1 MIQEYQLRILP
12 EIAVNEQKLKEYLS
26 KEKGLNLR
34 DITAT
39 RILKRSIDARQR
51 TIFVNLKVRAYI
63 NEMPQ
68 EDEYEHTIYNNVEG
82 KPQVVVVGAGPGGLF
97 AALRLIEL
105 GLRPIVIERGK
116 DVRERKKDLA
126 QISREHTVDPESNY
140 SFGEGGAGAYSD
152 GKFNITSEF
161 GGWMGDY
168 LDEDEVLDLI
178 KYVDKINLDHG
189 APKELTNPYTKEVLD
204 IEKRGIARGLKLLR
218 SEVRHL
224 GTEINLQVL
233 KNIYEDM
240 KPHLEYL
247 FATTVDEIIVKDGK
261 IQGIILENGEKLEA
275 KYVVLCIGRAGSS
288 WLTKVLSKHG
298 VSFKN
303 NKVDIGVRVET
314 NDIIMEEINRY
325 LYEGKFIFTT
335 SVGTTVRTF
344 CSNPSGH
351 VVVENHHGVKVC
363 NGHAF
368 NDIRLGSKNTNFAL
382 LVSLEFD
389 EPFNDPN
396 GFAEEISRLA
406 NQLSNG
412 GVIVQKFGD
421 IKKGRRSTKKRIDE
435 GFVKPTLKEAVPG
448 DLGLV
453 LPYNVMKSL
462 IEMIEAL
469 DYITPGIASDHTL
482 FYGVEAKF
490 YSDRP
495 IVNSHFETAI
505 QNLYVGGDGAGITR
519 GLAQAGANGVKIARS
534 IIEKEG
540 K

>member
-1 MIQEYQLRILP
+1 
-12 EIAVNEQKLKEYLS
+12 
-26 KEKGLNLR
+26 
-34 DITAT
+34 
-39 RILKRSIDARQR
+39 
-51 TIFVNLKVRAYI
+51 
-63 NEMPQ
+63 
-68 EDEYEHTIYNNVEG
+68 
-82 KPQVVVVGAGPGGLF
+82 
-97 AALRLIEL
+97 
-105 GLRPIVIERGK
+105 
-116 DVRERKKDLA
+116 
-126 QISREHTVDPESNY
+126 
-140 SFGEGGAGAYSD
+140 
-152 GKFNITSEF
+152 
-161 GGWMGDY
+161 
-168 LDEDEVLDLI
+168 
-178 KYVDKINLDHG
+178 
-189 APKELTNPYTKEVLD
+189 
-204 IEKRGIARGLKLLR
+204 
-218 SEVRHL
+218 
-224 GTEINLQVL
+224 
-233 KNIYEDM
+233 
-240 KPHLEYL
+240 
-247 FATTVDEIIVKDGK
+247 
-261 IQGIILENGEKLEA
+261 
-275 KYVVLCIGRAGSS
+275 
-288 WLTKVLSKHG
+288 LSKHG

>member
-1 MIQEYQLRILP
+1 MNKNYDVIL
-12 EIAVNEQKLKEYLS
+12 
-26 KEKGLNLR
+26 
-34 DITAT
+34 
-39 RILKRSIDARQR
+39 
-51 TIFVNLKVRAYI
+51 
-63 NEMPQ
+63 
-68 EDEYEHTIYNNVEG
+68 
-82 KPQVVVVGAGPGGLF
+82 VGAGPAGIFCAYELLNINKNLKVLLVEKGNDIYSRKCPILEKKAKKCPNTKTGTCYPSCAMTSGFGGC
-97 AALRLIEL
+97 
-105 GLRPIVIERGK
+105 
-116 DVRERKKDLA
+116 
-126 QISREHTVDPESNY
+126 
-140 SFGEGGAGAYSD
+140 GAYSD

-161 GGWMGDY
+161 GGWMTDY
-168 LDEDEVLDLI
+168 LPEEEVLDLI
-178 KYVDKINLDHG
+178 RYVDSINLAHG
-189 APKELTNPYTKEVLD
+189 APDELTNPFTKEVLD
-204 IEKRGIARGLKLLR
+204 IERRGIARGLKLLR

-240 KPHLEYL
+240 KPNIDYM
-247 FATTVDEIIVKDGK
+247 FATTVDEIIVEDNTVK
-261 IQGIILENGEKLEA
+261 GIILENGEKIYGE
-275 KYVVLCIGRAGSS
+275 YVGLCIGRAGSS
-288 WLTKVLSKHG
+288 WLTEVLSKHG
-298 VSFKN
+298 VTFKN
-303 NKVDIGVRVET
+303 NRVDVGVRVET
-314 NDIIMEEINRY
+314 NDIIMEEINRH
-325 LYEGKFIFTT
+325 LYEGKFIFNT

-389 EPFNDPN
+389 EPFKDPN
-396 GFAEEISRLA
+396 VFAEEISRLA

-412 GVIVQKFGD
+412 GVIVQKYGD

-435 GFVKPTLKEAVPG
+435 GFVKPTLKEAIPG

-462 IEMIEAL
+462 IEMVEAL

-495 IVNSHFETAI
+495 IVNSNFETEI
-505 QNLYVGGDGAGITR
+505 KNLYVGGDGAGITR

-534 IIEKEG
+534 IIEKKGE
-540 K
+540 